1 MAANT
6 VRAPVA
12 HSATWLAS
20 NFHRVREW
28 HSRFWA
34 TRLPRLRLMQ
44 DISRHRSMI
53 GRLLDLGYMYLAR
66 YM

>member
-34 TRLPRLRLMQ
+34 TRLPRLRRLMQ

-53 GRLLDLGYMYLAR
+53 GRLLGYYL
-66 YM
+66 